1 MGKMNY
7 IKELNAF
14 HNQQETNPLSAIAAN
29 LWHVLMH
36 VNNRTGWLETFTVAV
51 SVLCVKASLTE
62 STFKRARA
70 ELRDKG
76 YIRFYSRGDQ
86 AARYE
91 MIALILDGE
100 ASGFRGHVDDKV
112 SDSKSGI
119 LDWSTD
125 PLFKRTKTEKKQ
137 KHTTDAIVFYQE
149 NFGLISP
156 YVADELINWV
166 NDLGE
171 PLILDAMKRALERG
185 KANWVYVKGILQ
197 AWVKKGITTVDQ
209 ASAEEAAFRREQQ
222 ARKQRGGGGS
232 FRTESREIVPY
243 WFKEQKREEKRK
255 REEANAKKSGSDI
268 EAEAAEVKRLL
279 AQYSSKDKVGIVG

>member
-1 MGKMNY
+1 MNY

-14 HNQQETNPLSAIAAN
+14 HNQQETNPLSATAAN

-36 VNNRTGWLETFTVAV
+36 VNNRAGWLETFTLAV

-62 STFKRARA
+62 STFNRARA

-76 YIRFYSRGDQ
+76 YIRFHSRGGKQ

-100 ASGFRGHVDDKV
+100 TSGFRGHVDDSV
-112 SDSKSGI
+112 SDTEAAACGIEESTINNVSGSRSGTS
-119 LDWSTD
+119 DCSAD
-125 PLFKRTKTEKKQ
+125 PLSKRSKRKQ
-137 KHTTDAIVFYQE
+137 SHTTTDVIAFYQE

-171 PLILDAMKRALERG
+171 PLILDAMKRVLGRG
-185 KANWVYVKGILQ
+185 RANWGYVKGTLQ
-197 AWVKKGITTVDQ
+197 AWGKKDITTV
-209 ASAEEAAFRREQQ
+209 EEAAW
-222 ARKQRGGGGS
+222 RGCFFLGRSRGRLCLSGLRTRSGG
-232 FRTESREIVPY
+232 ESREC
-243 WFKEQKREEKRK
+243 EEI
-255 REEANAKKSGSDI
+255 GT
-268 EAEAAEVKRLL
+268 
-279 AQYSSKDKVGIVG
+279 